1 MRVTLIKRCKLRS
14 TETSMWLG
22 GLHIVHIRIVMC
34 LMLNLCNW
42 IKKSGLQGY
51 LILQGSRLTTKI
63 VTDEQFC

>member
-51 LILQGSRLTTKI
+51 LIVQI
-63 VTDEQFC
+63 VH